1 MNIRVYIQQG
11 EKECEK
17 SVFPKQGVQQLDL
30 TTGLSREFKPRAN
43 GLASL
48 GLLSCSATASATLQ
62 LLACLAREHHSGGL
76 EPRATREIQPRVPV
90 SFHNLEQFFTL
101 SHILPLHDS
110 HLNTGLLIAKIR
122 ANLVR
127 NKANKMVDKIQPYIN
142 QWGLFIGAL
151 IHSQWRLFIG
161 ILIPKPI
168 RVIHWY
174 SDIQPMRIIHWYSD
188 AQSRG
193 YSVAIVI
200 RLLRI

>member
-1 MNIRVYIQQG
+1 MKSQFFPNRV
-11 EKECEK
+11 
-17 SVFPKQGVQQLDL
+17 FWRLDL
-30 TTGLSREFKPRAN
+30 VTGLSREFKPRAN

-62 LLACLAREHHSGGL
+62 LLACLAREHHSGSL
-76 EPRATREIQPRVPV
+76 QPWATREIQPRVPV

-122 ANLVR
+122 ENLVR

-174 SDIQPMRIIHWYSD
+174 SDI
-188 AQSRG
+188 
-193 YSVAIVI
+193 
-200 RLLRI
+200 